1 MAIKKV
7 ALLTAGGLAPCLSS
21 AVGALISQY
30 SQIAPEVELIAYRNG
45 YQGLLLGDTVSITP
59 QIRAKADLL
68 HNFGGS
74 PIGNSRVKLTN
85 VDDCV
90 ARGLVPPGS
99 DPRQVAAAQLIADG
113 VDVLH
118 TIGGDDTNTA
128 AADLANFLEQNNYHL
143 AVVGLPKTIDNDIYP
158 IAQSLGA
165 WTAADEGSRHLSNVV
180 SEHTSNTRMLI
191 VHEVMGRHSGW
202 LTAATALSYRSML
215 DEITWLPEF
224 GLTRNHR
231 DIHAVFVPE
240 LEIDI
245 AEEASRLSN
254 VLDQVGNVNIFLS
267 EGAGVDSIVEKM
279 RSNGE
284 TIPVDPFGH
293 VKIDK
298 INPGEWFAN
307 QFAPMIKAE
316 KVLVQK
322 SGYFAR
328 SAPANAA
335 DRKLIQDCAVAAVQ
349 AALAG
354 ISGLVGPDEDQDDV
368 IRVCEFQR
376 VAGGKPFD
384 TEQIWFEQLLSQ
396 IGQPKG
402 KPAKTH

>member
-1 MAIKKV
+1 
-7 ALLTAGGLAPCLSS
+7 
-21 AVGALISQY
+21 
-30 SQIAPEVELIAYRNG
+30 
-45 YQGLLLGDTVSITP
+45 
-59 QIRAKADLL
+59 
-68 HNFGGS
+68 
-74 PIGNSRVKLTN
+74 
-85 VDDCV
+85 
-90 ARGLVPPGS
+90 
-99 DPRQVAAAQLIADG
+99 
-113 VDVLH
+113 
-118 TIGGDDTNTA
+118 
-128 AADLANFLEQNNYHL
+128 
-143 AVVGLPKTIDNDIYP
+143 
-158 IAQSLGA
+158 
-165 WTAADEGSRHLSNVV
+165 
-180 SEHTSNTRMLI
+180 
-191 VHEVMGRHSGW
+191 
-202 LTAATALSYRSML
+202 ML

-231 DIHAVFVPE
+231 EIHAVFVPE

-293 VKIDK
+293 VKIDR

-354 ISGLVGPDEDQDDV
+354 ISGLVGPDEDQGDV

-384 TEQIWFEQLLSQ
+384 TEQTWFEQLLSQ